1 MRWNVCW
8 NRRCDFTD
16 LSTQTA
22 VRADFLERGSF
33 MKRTLRAL
41 LVVTMSATLL
51 LSSFEASARED
62 NPIPQYMLPGTV
74 LIYDDNLQIVIKKG
88 GYPNSDVRP
97 ASRSLDGPHIA
108 NVPEDAT
115 EEEARQIELENELA
129 IKAFQMSLAGDYI
142 QAPPPKIY
150 PGMKV
155 VYDEVTGELNNIYYV
170 DENDPSGYSLHNE
183 PVSELNPNA
192 NSRQAVPSAAGDV
205 QWKWGEN
212 NRNVL
217 TYQASDDS
225 FLGTGRATYFTG
237 SIGNRDN
244 KLKDNDCAT
253 HKEYDYSKK
262 GDKDITLRNLDTD
275 KVFTFYQASVG
286 SLPDAIIDIWGLSNL
301 QKVAGNTRDTSVP
314 NVRYYHKRFSDQSI
328 PR

>member
-1 MRWNVCW
+1 
-8 NRRCDFTD
+8 
-16 LSTQTA
+16 
-22 VRADFLERGSF
+22 

-262 GDKDITLRNLDTD
+262 GNKDITLRNLDTD

>member
-1 MRWNVCW
+1 
-8 NRRCDFTD
+8 
-16 LSTQTA
+16 
-22 VRADFLERGSF
+22 

-62 NPIPQYMLPGTV
+62 KPIPQYMLPGTV

-205 QWKWGEN
+205 QWKWGTN

-217 TYQASDDS
+217 TYQAGDDS

-262 GDKDITLRNLDTD
+262 GDMDITLRNLDTD